1 MMWLTKLRAYHS
13 CLRKHCLSTINYYLA
28 ASCIFS
34 ASKLHS
40 SVFPPVRVNHE
51 FSDYECLAR
60 LKNDEIQAFDQLFDR
75 YAPELCRFAHG
86 YLKSHADAED
96 AVQECFLKL
105 WERRQSF
112 DDGIIFKAYLY
123 KSAYHTVL
131 KHLRRQRYW
140 IFEEYGEETL
150 IEEISPSKV
159 VEYQELE
166 QFYQTAMAQLPPR
179 RREIFA
185 LNRQQGL
192 SNARIAEEL
201 NISIKCVENQ
211 MTHALK
217 FLKLYFQAH
226 GMSLG
231 LALVVF
237 AHSLSGE

>member
-1 MMWLTKLRAYHS
+1 VR
-13 CLRKHCLSTINYYLA
+13 IN
-28 ASCIFS
+28 
-34 ASKLHS
+34 
-40 SVFPPVRVNHE
+40 RE
-51 FSDYECLAR
+51 FSDHACLAGLQKDDIR
-60 LKNDEIQAFDQLFDR
+60 AFDELFDR
-75 YAPELCRFAHG
+75 YAPALCRFAHG

-112 DDGIIFKAYLY
+112 DEGIIFEAYLY
-123 KSAYHTVL
+123 KAAYHAVL

-140 IFEEYGEETL
+140 VFEACGEETL
-150 IEEISPSKV
+150 IEEASPGEV

-166 QFYQTAMAQLPPR
+166 QFYQAAMAQLPPR

-185 LNRQQGL
+185 LNRQQGF
-192 SNARIAEEL
+192 SNARIAQEL

-231 LALVVF
+231 LALAV
-237 AHSLSGE
+237 AMQCIAGE

>member
-1 MMWLTKLRAYHS
+1 MRIAK
-13 CLRKHCLSTINYYLA
+13 
-28 ASCIFS
+28 
-34 ASKLHS
+34 
-40 SVFPPVRVNHE
+40 E
-51 FSDYECLAR
+51 FSDQECLKR
-60 LKNDEIQAFDQLFDR
+60 LQQDDIQAFDQLFDL

-112 DDGIIFKAYLY
+112 DAGILFKAYLY
-123 KSAYHTVL
+123 KAAYHTVL

-140 IFEEYGEETL
+140 VFEECGEETL
-150 IEEISPSKV
+150 IEEAGPSQV
-159 VEYQELE
+159 IEYQELE
-166 QFYQTAMAQLPPR
+166 QFYQVAMAQLPPR

-192 SNARIAEEL
+192 SYARIAQDL
-201 NISIKCVENQ
+201 NISVKCVENQ

-217 FLKLYFQAH
+217 FLRLYFQAH

-231 LALVVF
+231 LALLVL
-237 AHSLSGE
+237 AQC